1 MNRITANQID
11 FVKNIECFDV
21 AWLFSSRNLMDSVRN
36 EKRFSD
42 LADRLQKANT
52 VSDRCSGV
60 QNIHGAVLW
69 FNYKQKY
76 SMRNLSLMM
85 KCSKKKERFD
95 EAGRRYDIARSA
107 SVRYGGIQDVES
119 TFSQLEG
126 SYDEHM
132 MLTENVGPDNSDE
145 VVSCWISIPVTSLNQ
160 KEPERLIGLVDTV
173 HRRAVSQDQ
182 VLYADLSSDNMTL
195 VPDVNLQKHLMLQQ
209 VLVSDWRLGYSMSVF
224 SSNQAVVQWFRI
236 VQEFETDSGR
246 NIRWLYIQFLAC
258 QNAFLNRNLLFQ
270 HKMEHQVVYTNKLWD
285 PGGTAVARCLR
296 VLWRHQEQWC
306 WSRLHIN
313 DSYAMRC
320 SGRESDYAAGTSKAT
335 DSVEDTSGF
344 PKRDSQSTHEAGSVT
359 MSREDCSAESLILEE
374 LIKTEDSLQE
384 DFSNEKTRERKFK
397 DLCFSQ
403 GMIMASAI
411 AMRDEMVFSGKS
423 WETLKLMKQL
433 GCRSDDMLQKFCTEM
448 WLIVTARWTCDQRL
462 MAFYEA
468 VQNSWF
474 AGVVGASNGTDSFS
488 IWHRWR
494 YRPAIA
500 LCAEQEV
507 DKLNE
512 NLPSDFISSTGHS
525 VFAGN
530 IKTVSE
536 DLILLYH
543 SDDSFA
549 PSSLS
554 NSISYDLLY
563 KDNVKTHNMSIC
575 KTCEI

>member
-1 MNRITANQID
+1 MREELM
-11 FVKNIECFDV
+11 FV
-21 AWLFSSRNLMDSVRN
+21 
-36 EKRFSD
+36 
-42 LADRLQKANT
+42 LQ
-52 VSDRCSGV
+52 
-60 QNIHGAVLW
+60 
-69 FNYKQKY
+69 
-76 SMRNLSLMM
+76 
-85 KCSKKKERFD
+85 

-270 HKMEHQVVYTNKLWD
+270 HKVSTSLTGLLPKDRILELCSMVNDAYDGVGIIWSNMSVSHTDVLSVLEMEHQVVYTNKLWD

-536 DLILLYH
+536 DLVPFHLTLW
-543 SDDSFA
+543 SRFSGKGRFVTD
-549 PSSLS
+549 
-554 NSISYDLLY
+554 
-563 KDNVKTHNMSIC
+563 K
-575 KTCEI
+575 